1 LAGQVIRQ
9 WTLRA
14 PDESLIREIREAAGL
29 SDAASRILVNRGISD
44 PREAERFLNGTLADL
59 SSPFPMKDLEKAS
72 RRLMDAARTGE
83 PILVYADYDADGTT
97 GAACLLLFLSDLF
110 PGTDVRIH
118 QNNRIVDG
126 YGLKRNHLEAAAKA
140 GVKLV
145 VTVDGGI
152 TDGEAV
158 RIATAAGMDVII
170 TDHHVP
176 GETLPPAFAVLN
188 PKRRDCPY
196 PEKDLAGVGVIFLLM
211 CGVRRLLREEG
222 AFPQGGEPVLRNYLD
237 LVALGT
243 VADMVP
249 LRGDN
254 RLFVKAGLEE
264 IRHRARPGIRA
275 LLSVSGIPQD
285 SVNEIDLAFRVGPRL
300 NAAGRLGNAMRGS
313 SLLVTESFD
322 RALRMAAEL
331 HADNTRRQ
339 REEGRIMRE
348 VSAAVES
355 GPALSSLS
363 AIVLADSGWHP
374 GVLGIVA
381 SKIAQ
386 RYHRPTVL
394 LQIEGDE
401 ARGSLR
407 STDGFPLV
415 DALSGL
421 SQLLTRYGGHMQA
434 AGIALPAVNLP
445 AFREGFDRAAREYAS
460 GRDTVPRVE
469 IDAPVR
475 FGEISPGFMEEL
487 DRIRPF
493 GMGNEEPVLLARD
506 VHVKRHSLFGG
517 EIRHLRAELSGDGR
531 SFEAV
536 AFHRSTLPSRPGG
549 SLDILF
555 TPQWTVWRGNRSIR
569 LRLID
574 ARPSGLPVGSVTPG
588 L

>member
-1 LAGQVIRQ
+1 MAGQAIRQ

-14 PDESLIREIREAAGL
+14 PDESLVREIREKTGL
-29 SDAASRILVNRGISD
+29 SDAASRFLVNRGISA
-44 PREAERFLNGTLADL
+44 PREAERFLNGTLTDL
-59 SSPFPMKDLEKAS
+59 TSPFPMKDLEKAS
-72 RRLMDAARTGE
+72 RRLVDAARTGE

-97 GAACLLLFLSDLF
+97 GAACLMLFLTDLF
-110 PGTDVRIH
+110 PGVDVRIH
-118 QNNRIVDG
+118 QNHRIADG

-152 TDGEAV
+152 TDAEAI
-158 RIATAAGMDVII
+158 RHATAAGLDVIV

-196 PEKDLAGVGVIFLLM
+196 PGKDLAGVGVVFLLM
-211 CGVRRLLREEG
+211 CGVRRLLREER
-222 AFPQGGEPVLRNYLD
+222 AFSRGNEPVLRKYLD

-249 LRGDN
+249 LRDDN
-254 RLFVKAGLEE
+254 RLLVKAGLEE

-275 LLSVSGIPQD
+275 LLSVSGIPQE

-300 NAAGRLGNAMRGS
+300 NAAGRVGNAMRGS
-313 SLLVTESFD
+313 ALLVTDSFD

-331 HADNTRRQ
+331 NADNARRQ
-339 REEGRIMRE
+339 REEERIMRE
-348 VSAAVES
+348 ANAAVES
-355 GPALSSLS
+355 DPSLPSLS

-407 STDGFPLV
+407 STNGFPLV

-421 SQLLTRYGGHMQA
+421 SPLLTRYGGHMQA
-434 AGIALPAVNLP
+434 AGIALPAGNLP
-445 AFREGFDRAAREYAS
+445 AFREGFDRAAREYAA
-460 GRDTVPRVE
+460 GRDTVPRLE

-487 DRIRPF
+487 DRLRPF

-517 EIRHLRAELSGDGR
+517 EIRHLRAELSGDTR

-536 AFHRSTLPSRPGG
+536 AFHRSKLPSGPGG

-555 TPQWTVWRGNRSIR
+555 TPQWTVFRGNRSIR

-574 ARPSGLPVGSVTPG
+574 ARPSGLPVGSAAPG

>member
-1 LAGQVIRQ
+1 LAGQAIRQ

-14 PDESLIREIREAAGL
+14 PDESLIREIRETAGL

-72 RRLMDAARTGE
+72 RRLVDAARTGE

-348 VSAAVES
+348 ASAAVES

-363 AIVLADSGWHP
+363 AIVLADTGWHP

-506 VHVKRHSLFGG
+506 VHVNRHSLFGG

-574 ARPSGLPVGSVTPG
+574 ARPSGLPVGSITPG